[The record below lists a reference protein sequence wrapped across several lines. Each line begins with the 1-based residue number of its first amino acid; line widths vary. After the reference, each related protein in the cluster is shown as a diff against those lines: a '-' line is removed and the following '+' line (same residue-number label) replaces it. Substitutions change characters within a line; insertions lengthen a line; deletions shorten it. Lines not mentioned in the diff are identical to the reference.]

1 MVGRIPLGKQL
12 CARGV
17 QDLKQKVERI
27 TKLEISNSETLE
39 ETESQRSDNRA
50 RERTEKGET
59 M

>member
-17 QDLKQKVERI
+17 QDLNEKVERI
-27 TKLEISNSETLE
+27 TKLEISDSETLE

-50 RERTEKGET
+50 RKRTEKRET